1 MPELELIDK
10 YQFPQNTIVQ
20 GRFQNLV
27 DHNIFSF
34 NANQGQLL
42 RVLTE
47 PKGNAG
53 CCMDIQLSYQGESV
67 YRLQDTGIFN
77 PSIPKD
83 LSDEKNREIETPYL
97 ELNDTGTYT
106 LEIFKINWYNIPD
119 DEWIYTPKDYL
130 LYVSLK

>member
-20 GRFQNLV
+20 GRFQNSV

-34 NANQGQLL
+34 NANEGQLL

-47 PKGNAG
+47 PKANVE
-53 CCMDIQLSYQGESV
+53 CCMDLKLSYQGESV
-67 YRLQDTGIFN
+67 YILPTTGYFN

-83 LSDEKNREIETPYL
+83 LSDEKNRVIETPYL
-97 ELNDTGTYT
+97 ELNATGTYI
-106 LEIFKINWYNIPD
+106 LEIFKLNWYNIPD
-119 DEWIYTPKDYL
+119 DEWVNTPKDYL